1 MQFRILALF
10 LTFQVAAAGVAF
22 SLTARDTANVDLK
35 SLNLEGHV
43 DSKVS
48 DTVTVGGRYNYGS
61 SSNKPEEI
69 YLTKTFADDEKNV
82 NGNVEVNVNVPEK
95 SGTATATVNTGNGD
109 TFWGRFSSN
118 NFFERAG
125 AMKSMKLA
133 GDRQTTFAPT
143 YDHSDK
149 TVNVDVDQE
158 IDGSKTRAFMGF
170 KWGME
175 DDSKTDAK
183 VSVAHRIDDNNEV
196 EPSFSMK
203 NGYLTYKWRH
213 NLSPDSKV
221 EMDLDPK
228 NNCEV
233 EWTDRSSHN
242 GEWVTHATVPVDSPK
257 SSTLSF
263 KRKFNLM

>member
-1 MQFRILALF
+1 MQFRLLALF
-10 LTFQVAAAGVAF
+10 ITFQVAAAGVAF
-22 SLTARDTANVDLK
+22 SLTAKDTANVDLK

-43 DSKVS
+43 DTQVS
-48 DTVTVGGRYNYGS
+48 DSMTVGGRYNYAGS
-61 SSNKPEEI
+61 STKPEEV
-69 YLTKTFADDEKNV
+69 YMRKTFSDDDKNM
-82 NGNVEVNVNVPEK
+82 NGHVDVNVNVPEK
-95 SGTATATVNTGNGD
+95 TGTATATVNTNNGD

-133 GDRQTTFAPT
+133 GDRRTTFSPT
-143 YDHSDK
+143 YDHSEK

-158 IDGSKTRAFMGF
+158 VDGSKTRAFMGF

-183 VSVAHRIDDNNEV
+183 VSVAHRIDDNNEI

-263 KRKFNLM
+263 KRKFNVM